1 MHNIIKTV
9 MTPCARIIDAFRH
22 PERPPILGIRYRSTV
37 LGGRQY
43 VCTDLAYA
51 AMITLVNCNPL
62 TEFVTVPHRFRH
74 LDVKAIPESAWVHWR
89 TIPTGEFLERIRHA
103 GGRIGRYHA
112 SGEAAL
118 VGQGYDRDD
127 AAKIVATF
135 ETAARSRAA
144 AASLAA
150 TATLAA

>member
-1 MHNIIKTV
+1 MHNIFHAV

-22 PERPPILGIRYRSTV
+22 PECPPILGIRYRSTV
-37 LGGRQY
+37 LGGTEH
-43 VCTDLAYA
+43 VCTDLAYS

-62 TEFVTVPHRFRH
+62 TEFVTVPRRFWH
-74 LDVKAIPESAWVHWR
+74 LNVSAIPASAWIHWR
-89 TIPTGEFLERIRHA
+89 TIPTGEFLARIRHA
-103 GGRIGRYHA
+103 GGRIGTYHS

-118 VGQGYDRDD
+118 VGQGYDRDV
-127 AAKIVATF
+127 AEKIVASF
-135 ETAARSRAA
+135 AARARDSAA